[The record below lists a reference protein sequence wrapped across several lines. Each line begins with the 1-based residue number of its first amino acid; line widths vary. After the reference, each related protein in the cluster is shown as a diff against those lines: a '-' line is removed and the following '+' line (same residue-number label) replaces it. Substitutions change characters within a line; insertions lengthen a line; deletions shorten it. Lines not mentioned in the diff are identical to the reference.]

1 MTVRPMWPDHPLH
14 VDARGRT
21 AETGAEDHVRDLV
34 EQVLFTAPGERVN
47 RPEFGCGLLQLVFA
61 PNSEALA
68 ATVELTA
75 QAALRQWLSTV
86 MEVVAVEIEHDEA
99 TLRVVVR
106 YTLLRT
112 GESVEAAFE
121 RGLP

>member
-1 MTVRPMWPDHPLH
+1 MTVRPTWPDHPLH

-21 AETGAEDHVRDLV
+21 AEIGAEDHVRDLV

-75 QAALRQWLSTV
+75 EAALRRWLSTV